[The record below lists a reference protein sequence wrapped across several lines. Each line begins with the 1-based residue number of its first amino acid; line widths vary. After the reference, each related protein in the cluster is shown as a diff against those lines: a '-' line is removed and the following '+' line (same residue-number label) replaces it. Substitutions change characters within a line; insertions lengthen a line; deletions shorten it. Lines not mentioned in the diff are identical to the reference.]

1 MTYLNLINEL
11 DWMQR
16 EMNRTLGN
24 LGLTISCDSTLQRY
38 PQMTLQQQDEQ
49 LVLTAQLPGIKAEDL
64 EITLEKN
71 ILTLKGERKTEALED
86 SACRRQERVQGKFER
101 RIELPV
107 EVERDGITSQLENGV
122 LTLMLPKATQA
133 RVHKIAVNG

>member
-24 LGLTISCDSTLQRY
+24 LGLTTSCDSTLQRF
-38 PQMTLQQQDEQ
+38 PQMTLQQQEEQ

-71 ILTLKGERKTEALED
+71 ILTLKGERKTETPED

-107 EVERDGITSQLENGV
+107 EVERDGVTSQLENGV
-122 LTLMLPKATQA
+122 LTLTLPKAAQA
-133 RVHKIAVNG
+133 RIHKIAVNG

>member
-16 EMNRTLGN
+16 EMNRTFGAM
-24 LGLTISCDSTLQRY
+24 GLQTSCDSTVQRF
-38 PQMTLQQQDEQ
+38 PQLELQQQEEQ
-49 LVLTAQLPGIKAEDL
+49 LILTAQLPGVESDSL

-71 ILTLKGERKTEALED
+71 ILTLKGQRKTEAPKE
-86 SACRRQERVQGKFER
+86 STSRRQERPQGQFER
-101 RIELPV
+101 RIELPA
-107 EVERDGITSQLENGV
+107 EVEREGISSHFEHGV
-122 LTLMLPKATQA
+122 LTLTLPKAAQA